1 MKLTKNFYIRLKKFS
16 DHLKYKNKKK
26 LINLHEP
33 IIDSSDQTSIKKCL
47 SMGYVSTYGPL
58 TNKFCD
64 EIKKLTNSKFV
75 IPIINGTSAIHLAL
89 FNSGVSYNDEVLM
102 PSLNYIASPNAA
114 LYLGASPHFVEV
126 ESETFGIDPLKLEK
140 YLKKILIKK
149 GKFFFNKKTN
159 KRIKTLI
166 AVHIFGHP
174 CKIDLI
180 KKVCDKYRI
189 DLIEDASEALGSFY
203 KSKHVGNFG
212 KYGIISFNGNKII
225 TSGCGAAILTNN
237 QDHFRKMTHI
247 STTSKKKH
255 KWEYDYDQLGF
266 NYRLPNLNCALGLS
280 QIKKISSYLKIKRNL
295 FKNYQKLIDKLKINE
310 FKLVMEPNNCKS
322 NYWLQTILLKKP
334 SYSNRNDILKF
345 FNENGILARPLWKLN
360 HQLKYLNKF
369 PKMKLEV
376 SEKLEKSILNIPSSS
391 NLIV

>member
-64 EIKKLTNSKFV
+64 KIKKLTNSKFV

-149 GKFFFNKKTN
+149 GKFFF
-159 KRIKTLI
+159 
-166 AVHIFGHP
+166 
-174 CKIDLI
+174 
-180 KKVCDKYRI
+180 
-189 DLIEDASEALGSFY
+189 
-203 KSKHVGNFG
+203 
-212 KYGIISFNGNKII
+212 
-225 TSGCGAAILTNN
+225 
-237 QDHFRKMTHI
+237 
-247 STTSKKKH
+247 
-255 KWEYDYDQLGF
+255 
-266 NYRLPNLNCALGLS
+266 
-280 QIKKISSYLKIKRNL
+280 
-295 FKNYQKLIDKLKINE
+295 
-310 FKLVMEPNNCKS
+310 
-322 NYWLQTILLKKP
+322 
-334 SYSNRNDILKF
+334 
-345 FNENGILARPLWKLN
+345 
-360 HQLKYLNKF
+360 
-369 PKMKLEV
+369 
-376 SEKLEKSILNIPSSS
+376 
-391 NLIV
+391 